1 MACVLVNRIDR
12 FDYSKRHTV
21 YLRGTMPDR
30 AQHRMLFCHGCHFIG
45 ATVIL
50 EPLRY
55 CIRMK
60 YPIHTQSKPVVG
72 EAARKL
78 IEAIE
83 AGQAVTNE
91 RALALAKRIADRRQ
105 QSENNAQS
113 K

>member
-1 MACVLVNRIDR
+1 MPGSGDGIGMACVWVNRFDR
-12 FDYSKRHTV
+12 FDCSKRHTV

-30 AQHRMLFCHGCHFIG
+30 AQHRTLFCNGCHFIG

-50 EPLRY
+50 KRLRY

-91 RALALAKRIADRRQ
+91 RALALAKRIADRRL
-105 QSENNAQS
+105 
-113 K
+113 